1 MLNKITIVLPVFNNI
16 ESLDNTLSSILD
28 QTFKNFN
35 VIIIDDNSTDGS
47 SEKLKK
53 FANKYDFFYKK
64 IYTDYESKFINGINM
79 DTGTSACNEALKYA
93 DTDWVLPLAMKY
105 Y

>member
-53 FANKYDFFYKK
+53 FANKYDFFIK
-64 IYTDYESKFINGINM
+64 KFIQI
-79 DTGTSACNEALKYA
+79 
-93 DTDWVLPLAMKY
+93 MKVNLLME
-105 Y
+105 